1 MIKSLYL
8 NSKKFVKELEFATL
22 KVKLESNTPIFIL
35 RLEELVKELNKGNY
49 KVDEWFSKGSQEST
63 VSNMHVVY
71 PFEET
76 LSSLYSY
83 DLEYIFPNNVAIV
96 LSIHFINDEYWYQLL
111 LTDNNS
117 DSWFVRARDVKIVS
131 GGVISTLLTHLYQGL
146 RAITN
151 RKLVA
156 AC

>member
-63 VSNMHVVY
+63 VSSLHVVL
-71 PFEET
+71 PLEET
-76 LSSLYSY
+76 LHDLDSY
-83 DLEYIFPNNVAIV
+83 DLQCILPNNVAIV
-96 LSIHFINDEYWYQLL
+96 LSIHFINGEYWYQLL

-131 GGVISTLLTHLYQGL
+131 GGG
-146 RAITN
+146 N
-151 RKLVA
+151 
-156 AC
+156 